1 MEGWKRLSFRENN
14 AFIDRA
20 RSFCEKHVAEKF
32 EDAYNCFP
40 MEVYCK
46 EETGGKTFKVL
57 ILGKHFQKDEF
68 KMFSACSYVKES
80 KHPQPEFKED
90 TFKALDGT
98 DCSLTDEK
106 KAKVKNAIT
115 TYFKG
120 EKEFQPVKFFE
131 NALDGANAYI
141 VKVDGKYAGIYEVG
155 DEITVD
161 CVAH

>member
-20 RSFCEKHVAEKF
+20 RTFCEQHVAEKF
-32 EDAYNCFP
+32 QDAYNCFP

-68 KMFSACSYVKES
+68 KMFSACSYVAES

-131 NALDGANAYI
+131 NALDGANVYI
-141 VKVDGKYAGIYEVG
+141 AKVDGKYAGIYEVG

-161 CVAH
+161 CVTQ

>member
-20 RSFCEKHVAEKF
+20 RTFCEQHVAEKF
-32 EDAYNCFP
+32 QDAYNCFP

-68 KMFSACSYVKES
+68 KMFSACSYVAES

-98 DCSLTDEK
+98 DCSLNDEK

-115 TYFKG
+115 AYFKG
-120 EKEFQPVKFFE
+120 EKEFQPVKFSINFS
-131 NALDGANAYI
+131 NINI
-141 VKVDGKYAGIYEVG
+141 STI
-155 DEITVD
+155 
-161 CVAH
+161 

>member
-141 VKVDGKYAGIYEVG
+141 VKIDGKYAGIYEVG

>member
-20 RSFCEKHVAEKF
+20 RTFCEQHVAEKF
-32 EDAYNCFP
+32 QDAYNCFP

-68 KMFSACSYVKES
+68 KMFSACSYVAES

-131 NALDGANAYI
+131 NALDGANVYI
-141 VKVDGKYAGIYEVG
+141 AKVDGKYAGIYEVG

-161 CVAH
+161 CVTH

>member
-20 RSFCEKHVAEKF
+20 RTFCEQHVAEKF
-32 EDAYNCFP
+32 QDAYNCFP

-68 KMFSACSYVKES
+68 KMFSACSYVAES

-115 TYFKG
+115 AYCKG
-120 EKEFQPVKFFE
+120 EKEFQPIKFFE

-141 VKVDGKYAGIYEVG
+141 VKIDGKYAGIYEVG

-161 CVAH
+161 CVTQ

>member
-20 RSFCEKHVAEKF
+20 RTFCEQHVAEKF
-32 EDAYNCFP
+32 QDAYNCFP

-68 KMFSACSYVKES
+68 KMFSACSYVAES

-115 TYFKG
+115 AYCKG

-141 VKVDGKYAGIYEVG
+141 VKIDGKYAGIYEVG

-161 CVAH
+161 CVTQ

>member
-20 RSFCEKHVAEKF
+20 RTFCEKHVAEKF

>member
-131 NALDGANAYI
+131 NALDGANVYI
-141 VKVDGKYAGIYEVG
+141 AKVDGKYAGIYEVG

>member
-20 RSFCEKHVAEKF
+20 RTFCEQHVSEKF
-32 EDAYNCFP
+32 QDAYNCYP

-46 EETGGKTFKVL
+46 EETGGKTFRVL
-57 ILGKHFQKDEF
+57 LLGKHFQKDEF
-68 KMFSACSYVKES
+68 KMFSACSYVAES

-115 TYFKG
+115 AYFKG

-141 VKVDGKYAGIYEVG
+141 AKVDGKYAGIYEVG

-161 CVAH
+161 CVTQ

>member
-1 MEGWKRLSFRENN
+1 
-14 AFIDRA
+14 
-20 RSFCEKHVAEKF
+20 
-32 EDAYNCFP
+32 
-40 MEVYCK
+40 
-46 EETGGKTFKVL
+46 
-57 ILGKHFQKDEF
+57 
-68 KMFSACSYVKES
+68 MFSACSYVAES

-115 TYFKG
+115 AYFKG

-141 VKVDGKYAGIYEVG
+141 AKVDGKYAGIYEVG
-155 DEITVD
+155 DEITID
-161 CVAH
+161 CVTQ

>member
-20 RSFCEKHVAEKF
+20 RTFCEQHVAEKF
-32 EDAYNCFP
+32 QDAYNCFP

-68 KMFSACSYVKES
+68 KMFSACSYVAES

-115 TYFKG
+115 AYCKG

-131 NALDGANAYI
+131 NALDGANVYI
-141 VKVDGKYAGIYEVG
+141 AKVDGKYAGIYEVG

-161 CVAH
+161 CVTQ

>member
-161 CVAH
+161 CVTQ

>member
-20 RSFCEKHVAEKF
+20 RTFCEQHVAEKF
-32 EDAYNCFP
+32 QDAYNCFP

-68 KMFSACSYVKES
+68 KMFSACSYVAES

-115 TYFKG
+115 AYFKG

-131 NALDGANAYI
+131 NALDGANVYV
-141 VKVDGKYAGIYEVG
+141 VKVDGKYAGVYEVG
-155 DEITVD
+155 EEVTVD
-161 CVAH
+161 CTLN

>member
-20 RSFCEKHVAEKF
+20 RTFCEQHVAEKF
-32 EDAYNCFP
+32 QDAYNCFP

-68 KMFSACSYVKES
+68 KMFSACSYVAES

-115 TYFKG
+115 AYFKG

-141 VKVDGKYAGIYEVG
+141 TKVDGKYAGIYEVG
-155 DEITVD
+155 DEINVD
-161 CVAH
+161 CVTQ

>member
-161 CVAH
+161 CVTH

>member
-20 RSFCEKHVAEKF
+20 RTFCEQHAAEKF
-32 EDAYNCFP
+32 QDAYNCFP

-68 KMFSACSYVKES
+68 KMFSACSYVAES

-115 TYFKG
+115 AYFKG

-131 NALDGANAYI
+131 NALDGANVYI
-141 VKVDGKYAGIYEVG
+141 AKVDGKYAGIYEVG

-161 CVAH
+161 CVTH